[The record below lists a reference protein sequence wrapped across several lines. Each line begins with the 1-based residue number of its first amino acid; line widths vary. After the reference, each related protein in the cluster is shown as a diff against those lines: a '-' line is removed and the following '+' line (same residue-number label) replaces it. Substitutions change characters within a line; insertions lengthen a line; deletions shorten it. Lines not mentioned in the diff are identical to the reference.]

1 MVASMRESEGSQSYT
16 MRYTLR
22 LVRFLALIPAVL
34 VQAND
39 AEAIKQE
46 YREGSPDDPK
56 FTHYVSA
63 SRTRGSSR
71 RRYLVLIAD

>member
-39 AEAIKQE
+39 GEAIKQE
-46 YREGSPDDPK
+46 YREGSPDDP
-56 FTHYVSA
+56 
-63 SRTRGSSR
+63 
-71 RRYLVLIAD
+71 